1 MSLFLLINYNKLTF
15 LLFQLL
21 IQEKIKTLN
30 NNNYQNIPLTYK
42 LKYIE
47 KGMLKFIHFILNT

>member
-30 NNNYQNIPLTYK
+30 NNNY
-42 LKYIE
+42 
-47 KGMLKFIHFILNT
+47 